1 MARFSWLI
9 AALVVLVTTLWLQA
23 ESALFTSAGFYQ
35 WRSALVQ
42 YSGMLTVC
50 LMSLC
55 MLLALRLPL
64 IEQLTKGLDR
74 SYRVH
79 KYLGIAA
86 VSLGSIHW
94 LLAIIPKQLV
104 NAGLLEPPIKGTGPH
119 NSENFY
125 ALIKPLRPLAEQV
138 GEYAFYAFVILAV
151 IALLGAIRYKSF
163 RYSHKLMSVAYLA
176 IAFHSSI
183 LIKHS
188 YWPYS
193 ITLVSLMLIWVG
205 VVAALYSLFGRI
217 GKSKQHKAEV
227 ASFNY
232 LDKSKLLD
240 LRIKVP
246 DWPGHHS
253 GQFAFLSFAGEEPH
267 PFSIASAPSATPLRF
282 LIKELGDFTQQ
293 LKNHLVQGQALSIE
307 GPYGSFNFSENHRQ
321 LWLAA
326 GAGIAAYTAIL
337 QQRASITNPPPAC
350 LYFCCEGA
358 DANFVK
364 QLQAQAHSAQVDF
377 KLIDNTVQDCLSFSQ
392 LQQEVPDLLSREIY
406 FCGPVSFGK
415 SIQQHLQHKGYDL
428 RHFHHELFNFR

>member
-1 MARFSWLI
+1 MAKFNWLI
-9 AALVVLVTTLWLQA
+9 ATLVVLITTLWLAA
-23 ESALFTSAGFYQ
+23 EPALFSSTDFYQ
-35 WRSALVQ
+35 WRAALVQ
-42 YSGMLTVC
+42 YSGMLTVG

-55 MLLALRLPL
+55 LLLALRLPF
-64 IEQLTKGLDR
+64 IEQLTQGLDR
-74 SYRVH
+74 SYRIH

-86 VSLGSIHW
+86 VTLGSVHW

-104 NAGLLEPPIKGTGPH
+104 KAGLLDPPIKGIGPR
-119 NSENFY
+119 NPDSFY

-138 GEYAFYAFVILAV
+138 GEYTFYAFVVLAA
-151 IALLGAIRYKSF
+151 IALLGMVRYKSF
-163 RYSHKLMSVAYLA
+163 RYSHKLMAVAYLA

-193 ITLVSLMLIWVG
+193 ITLVSLMLIWLG

-227 ASFNY
+227 AKFSY
-232 LDKSKLLD
+232 LEKSQLLD

-246 DWPGHHS
+246 HWPGHHS
-253 GQFAFLSFAGEEPH
+253 GQFAFLRFAGEEPH
-267 PFSIASAPSATPLRF
+267 PFTIASAPSTQPLRF
-282 LIKELGDFTQQ
+282 LIKELGDFTGQ
-293 LKNHLVQGQALSIE
+293 LKARLVQGQALSIE
-307 GPYGSFNFSENHRQ
+307 GPYGNFNFSEKSPQ

-326 GAGIAAYTAIL
+326 GAGIAAFTAIL
-337 QQRASITNPPPAC
+337 QQRANTANPPPAC

-364 QLQAQAHSAQVDF
+364 QLQVQAHNAQVDF

-392 LQQEVPDLLSREIY
+392 LQQEVPDLFSREIY
-406 FCGPVSFGK
+406 FCGPVPFGK
-415 SIQQHLQHKGYDL
+415 SIQQHLQQNDYDL
-428 RHFHHELFNFR
+428 RHFHRELFNFR